1 VYAGSNDNHVYAFS
15 RTGETLWQLETNSVV
30 GTVVAGV
37 NLLYA
42 ANNERLFAVDL
53 S

>member
-15 RTGETLWQLETNSVV
+15 RTGEILWQLETNSVV
-30 GTVVAGV
+30 GTVVAGE

-42 ANNERLFAVDL
+42 ANNERLFAIDR